1 MEAPIVFVSHASE
14 DKERFVLD
22 FATKLRSEHGVNALV
37 DRWEILPGDSLVD
50 KIFEEGIGQAEAVIV
65 VVSEYSVDKPWVR
78 EELNTATVRRIEGA
92 SKLIPVVI
100 GEVDDAQIPQSLKSV
115 VWEPIRDLDNY
126 EPGLNRIVRAIY
138 GGHSDKPPIGEAPA
152 YTQSTVNN
160 IPGLSETDNLVLKLC
175 CEEIIQRNQTSLR
188 FKPNEIYE
196 AVEPLDID
204 EEGALESL
212 QILDSRGYISA
223 SRTIGSTIYNFG
235 VSNYGFDQYLQL
247 IIDDYD
253 LLVRSVGLQIVN
265 FDQRTSKEIAE
276 SLEQPEVIVEHVL
289 GIFHDRRFVHLVK
302 ANISSA
308 QILDVSPELKR
319 WLQ

>member
-1 MEAPIVFVSHASE
+1 MEAPKVFVSHASE

-100 GEVDDAQIPQSLKSV
+100 GAVDDAQIPQSLKNV
-115 VWEPIRDLDNY
+115 VWEPIRDLNNY
-126 EPGLNRIVRAIY
+126 EPELNRIVRAVY
-138 GGHSDKPPIGEAPA
+138 GQRSDKPPIGEAPA
-152 YTQSTVNN
+152 YTQSNANN
-160 IPGLSETDNLVLKLC
+160 IPELSDTDNLVLRLC
-175 CEEIIQRNQTSLR
+175 CEEIIQRNQTPLR

-196 AVEPLDID
+196 AVEPLGVDKD
-204 EEGALESL
+204 GALESL
-212 QILDSRGYISA
+212 QILDSRGHINA
-223 SRTIGSTIYNFG
+223 SHTIGSTIYNFG
-235 VSNYGFDQYLQL
+235 VSNYGFDRYLQL
-247 IIDDYD
+247 NINDYD

-265 FDQRTSKEIAE
+265 YDQRTSREIAE

-289 GIFHDRRFVHLVK
+289 GLFHERQFIHSKK
-302 ANISSA
+302 ANIGPS
-308 QILDVSPELKR
+308 QILNISPELKR
-319 WLQ
+319 WLE